1 MSSSKAGSTK
11 AGRGLHEATDDQLKH
26 SATVVFRKR
35 STLRSGSRWA
45 SPSPGAASCSW
56 IGPHEFIAPDALIHR
71 KIGLLSEVA
80 LFAGLSEE
88 DMQAIGHATTMT
100 HCVRGQQILSP
111 DDPPDRIHIIK
122 KGRVRVYRMTQ
133 DGKQL
138 TLDIHEK
145 GTILGDMSLLGQ
157 DRFPEAYAEAIDD
170 GVICT
175 ISPDELRR
183 LIERYPIVGVNIIR
197 HLSRR
202 LESAERELEAMAYQ
216 RVDQRL
222 ARKLLDLGQRFG
234 VSTAR
239 GTLIQARLTQQ
250 ELAEMIGTTRETLA
264 HTLGDFR
271 RRGLLDSANHSVV
284 IRDAERLTEV
294 AEGD

>member
-1 MSSSKAGSTK
+1 VTTPAQS
-11 AGRGLHEATDDQLKH
+11 
-26 SATVVFRKR
+26 R
-35 STLRSGSRWA
+35 SFA
-45 SPSPGAASCSW
+45 
-56 IGPHEFIAPDALIHR
+56 E
-71 KIGLLSEVA
+71 KVGLLSEVA
-80 LFAGLSEE
+80 LFAGLSEA

-111 DDPPDRIHIIK
+111 DDPPDRIHIVK
-122 KGRVRVYRMTQ
+122 KGRVRVYRMTP

-138 TLDIHEK
+138 TLDIFEK
-145 GTILGDMSLLGQ
+145 GTILGDMELLGQ
-157 DRFPEAYAEAIDD
+157 DRIPEAYAEAIDE

-175 ISPDELRR
+175 ITPDELRK
-183 LIERYPIVGVNIIR
+183 LVERYPTIGVNVIR

-202 LESAERELEAMAYQ
+202 LQAAERELEAMAYQ

-234 VSTAR
+234 VKTER
-239 GTLIQARLTQQ
+239 GTLIEARLTQQ

-271 RRGLLDSANHSVV
+271 RRGLLDTEHHRVV
-284 IRDAERLTEV
+284 IRDAERLADV
-294 AEGD
+294 AEGDEL

>member
-1 MSSSKAGSTK
+1 MTSSSQS
-11 AGRGLHEATDDQLKH
+11 
-26 SATVVFRKR
+26 R
-35 STLRSGSRWA
+35 SFT
-45 SPSPGAASCSW
+45 
-56 IGPHEFIAPDALIHR
+56 E

-80 LFAGLSEE
+80 LFAGLSEA
-88 DMQAIGHATTMT
+88 DMQDIGHATTMT
-100 HCVRGQQILSP
+100 HCVRGQQILAP

-122 KGRVRVYRMTQ
+122 KGRVRVYRMSP

-138 TLDIHEK
+138 TLDIYEK
-145 GTILGDMSLLGQ
+145 GTILGDMGLLGQ
-157 DRFPEAYAEAIDD
+157 DRLPEAYAEAIDD

-183 LIERYPIVGVNIIR
+183 LIERYPIVGVNVIR

-202 LESAERELEAMAYQ
+202 LQSAERELEAMAYQ

-234 VSTAR
+234 VVTER

-250 ELAEMIGTTRETLA
+250 ELAEMVGTTRETLA
-264 HTLGDFR
+264 HTLGDFK
-271 RRGLLDSANHSVV
+271 RRGLLDSTNHQVT
-284 IRDAERLTEV
+284 ILDAERLLDV
-294 AEGD
+294 ADES

>member
-1 MSSSKAGSTK
+1 MT
-11 AGRGLHEATDDQLKH
+11 
-26 SATVVFRKR
+26 SAAQQR
-35 STLRSGSRWA
+35 SLA
-45 SPSPGAASCSW
+45 
-56 IGPHEFIAPDALIHR
+56 EKL
-71 KIGLLSEVA
+71 GLLSEVA
-80 LFAGLSEE
+80 LFAGL
-88 DMQAIGHATTMT
+88 DDADIAAIGHATTMT

-122 KGRVRVYRMTQ
+122 KGRVRVYRISP

-138 TLDIHEK
+138 TLDIYEK

-183 LIERYPIVGVNIIR
+183 LIERYPIVGVNVIR

-202 LESAERELEAMAYQ
+202 LQSAERELEAMAYQ

-222 ARKLLDLGQRFG
+222 ARKLLDLGRRFG
-234 VSTAR
+234 VVTER

-250 ELAEMIGTTRETLA
+250 ELAEMVGTTRETLA
-264 HTLGDFR
+264 HTLGDFK
-271 RRGLLDSANHSVV
+271 RRGLLDSKDHQVT
-284 IRDAERLTEV
+284 ILDAERLLDV
-294 AEGD
+294 ADEG